1 MHYTCSKF
9 QGANMIVSN
18 IRQIMENKK
27 ITVRRMM
34 EVTGLAN
41 ETVLRA
47 RGAQILQCHLET
59 LERIA
64 LCLDCKVK
72 DLFDET

>member
-1 MHYTCSKF
+1 MV
-9 QGANMIVSN
+9 VSN

-27 ITVRRMM
+27 ISVRRMM

-47 RGAQILQCHLET
+47 RRAQIVQCKLET
-59 LERIA
+59 LVSIA
-64 LCLDCKVK
+64 KCLECRVK
-72 DLFDET
+72 DLFEED